1 MERLQ
6 ARVYGRVQGVGFRH
20 FVWQQAHRLG
30 LTGWVRNRRDGSVEV
45 VAEGP
50 RHALDAL
57 LAALYEGPRAA
68 QVRAVEPRWSPA
80 QGTFTDFEVRPT
92 V

>member
-1 MERLQ
+1 MERLE
-6 ARVYGRVQGVGFRH
+6 ARIEGRVQGVGFRH
-20 FVWQQAHRLG
+20 FVWQQARALG

-50 RHALDAL
+50 RERLDVL
-57 LAALYEGPRAA
+57 LAALYEGPPSAW
-68 QVRAVEPRWSPA
+68 VRSVEARWAPA
-80 QGTFTDFEVRPT
+80 RGEFAEFTVRPT